1 MKFICKECG
10 YVYEGETA
18 PNTCPVCR
26 FTNTLVDEDMDI
38 LQQLSCSQQL
48 IDAMKKLRKTDII
61 EYELKMSQFRTQYEQ
76 QQSLKQTQNHI
87 QQSNQSDNHPKC
99 PTCGSTNIEKI
110 SVGKKLGGGFL
121 FGIFSSDVRNT
132 MHCRDCGAKW

>member
-1 MKFICKECG
+1 MYSCKICAYRDEKF
-10 YVYEGETA
+10 YQS
-18 PNTCPVCR
+18 CPVCGA
-26 FTNTLVDEDMDI
+26 TNSFIDEDMDI

-48 IDAMKKLRKTDII
+48 IDAMKKLRETDII

-87 QQSNQSDNHPKC
+87 QQSNQSDNRPKC

-132 MHCRDCGAKW
+132 MHCKDCGTKW